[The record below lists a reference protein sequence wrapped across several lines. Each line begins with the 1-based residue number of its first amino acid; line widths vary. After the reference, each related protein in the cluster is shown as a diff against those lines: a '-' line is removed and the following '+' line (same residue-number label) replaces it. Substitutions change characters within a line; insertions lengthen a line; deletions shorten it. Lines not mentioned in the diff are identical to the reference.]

1 MNYFVA
7 TGMNSKGIVGA
18 GGIGKYMAE
27 WIIDGQP
34 SLNLWAYDIRRFV
47 GHHNNKRFLRDRMQ
61 EAFGKML
68 DCKQF
73 LKTTD
78 KQKNNYKKD
87 FSMFYFFLRNISSLF
102 LQ

>member
-61 EAFGKML
+61 EAFGKMP

-87 FSMFYFFLRNISSLF
+87 FSMFCSIFFSAEY
-102 LQ
+102 Q